1 MEIKVVCQ
9 CGQKY
14 KFDAE
19 SVQGRMPFTVQCPV
33 CKADGTESANAFL
46 AQCAPPPMMA
56 PMPAAPPPPPPP
68 PISGGLRITHAAA
81 PNPEASTGLTAH
93 AIAPLPS
100 GGKVKVAGEF
110 HLGLGIT
117 GAVAGAGLG
126 AGLLL
131 AFDHFAGFR
140 FPLTGVVVGALS
152 GYLGRLLGK
161 GGNSSLGMVS
171 AVVSAAAISATL
183 YLIYGEIPT
192 ITIISIVIG
201 TSFAWR
207 IASK

>member
-1 MEIKVVCQ
+1 MELKVVCQ

-14 KFDAE
+14 KFDVE
-19 SVQGRMPFTVQCPV
+19 PVQGRMPYAVTCPI
-33 CKADGTESANAFL
+33 CNIDGTASANALL
-46 AQCAPPPMMA
+46 AQSAPPAIA
-56 PMPAAPPPPPPP
+56 PMPVAPPPPPPPP
-68 PISGGLRITHAAA
+68 PISGGLRITHAAPPATEA
-81 PNPEASTGLTAH
+81 PAGMTAH
-93 AIAPLPS
+93 AIAPPPL
-100 GGKVKVAGEF
+100 GAKVKVAGEF
-110 HLGLGIT
+110 NLGLGIT
-117 GAVAGAGLG
+117 GAVAGAGVG

-161 GGNSSLGMVS
+161 GGNTTLGIVS
-171 AVVSAAAISATL
+171 AVVSAAAVSATL
-183 YLIYGEIPT
+183 FLIYGEIPP

>member
-1 MEIKVVCQ
+1 M
-9 CGQKY
+9 
-14 KFDAE
+14 
-19 SVQGRMPFTVQCPV
+19 
-33 CKADGTESANAFL
+33 
-46 AQCAPPPMMA
+46 
-56 PMPAAPPPPPPP
+56 
-68 PISGGLRITHAAA
+68 
-81 PNPEASTGLTAH
+81 TAH
-93 AIAPLPS
+93 AIAPPPL
-100 GGKVKVAGEF
+100 GAKVKVAGEF
-110 HLGLGIT
+110 NLGLGIT
-117 GAVAGAGLG
+117 GAVAGAGVG

-161 GGNSSLGMVS
+161 GGNTTLGIVS
-171 AVVSAAAISATL
+171 AVVSAAAVSATL
-183 YLIYGEIPT
+183 FLIYGEIPP

>member
-1 MEIKVVCQ
+1 MELKVVCQ

-14 KFDAE
+14 KLDVDP
-19 SVQGRMPFTVQCPV
+19 VQGRMPYAVKCPI
-33 CKADGTESANAFL
+33 CNTDGTAMANALL
-46 AQCAPPPMMA
+46 AQSAPPAIA
-56 PMPAAPPPPPPP
+56 PAPPSPPPPPP
-68 PISGGLRITHAAA
+68 PISGGLRITHAAPPAMAA
-81 PNPEASTGLTAH
+81 PAGLTAQ
-93 AIAPLPS
+93 AIAPPLT

-110 HLGLGIT
+110 NLGLGIT
-117 GAVAGAGLG
+117 GAVVGAALG

-161 GGNSSLGMVS
+161 GGNSTVGVVS
-171 AVVSAAAISATL
+171 AIVSAAAVSATL
-183 YLIYGEIPT
+183 FMIYGEIPP